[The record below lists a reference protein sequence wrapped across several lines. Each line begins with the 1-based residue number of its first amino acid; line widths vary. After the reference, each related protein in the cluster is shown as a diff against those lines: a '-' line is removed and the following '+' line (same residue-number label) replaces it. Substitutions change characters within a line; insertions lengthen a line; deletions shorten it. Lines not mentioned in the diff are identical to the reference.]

1 MSDITKNILSSP
13 HTPEWAELFSTI
25 RDRYERHKLKRFFA
39 YCSACGLR
47 PEDVTDRVLAAFEAA
62 VREADVSRPFQVMRD
77 AGLAW
82 NRQMLQRAG
91 WPQITLTVPFSERW
105 NRVSMTTDQFT
116 ESFARDIEGF
126 LSQRSE
132 DSLFAEN
139 PLTPMSAATKYDRKG
154 KILQLATRAVVCGRD
169 PASIKTLSDLVE
181 PATAKLVLA
190 ALWRDAGEEPNGH
203 YANLCRLMVTIA
215 KFWAHL
221 PDDQVDVLK
230 KVEKRF
236 RPPKTGMTMKNR
248 SRLRQFTDDENVRRL
263 VGLPSKVVEALDIK
277 QTRISDAVRVQQAL
291 AVALLLV
298 APVRVKNLASIDI
311 EEHIH
316 RVSETICSLVF
327 PDVEVKNR
335 QDLEYPLP
343 VPVLQLLDLYLE
355 VYRPLLAKK
364 RGSKLF
370 VSLNGVEKEPAYLSA
385 QIPKFIKA
393 ELGFEM
399 NLHLFR
405 HFAGFIYLKS
415 HPGDYET
422 VRQLLGH
429 KSIKTTVEFYTGLEH
444 IESFRRYD
452 DILDRYRDEG
462 GYGSC

>member
-47 PEDVTDRVLAAFEAA
+47 PEDVTDQVLAAFEAA

-343 VPVLQLLDLYLE
+343 APVLQLLDLYLE